1 MSGFGRVLWSSRSRK
16 KAVKQISS
24 RSEDTNP
31 TITSDDPT
39 TYERVV
45 PNEETHVSYSL
56 RNGGTVP
63 KIGLKGTW
71 TPVLK
76 WIKLIDTVEFRQ
88 FINDIGFD
96 IFARIDDEQADHA
109 LTEAIVE
116 RWWDSTHTFHLPC
129 GELGITPLDFTML
142 TGLRI
147 GVGKPLAYDKRF
159 ESFEL
164 AEEYLPLL
172 NENDIQYG
180 SIKLVHLEQYTCY
193 AYSDEKVDRD
203 MCLRAFMIYA
213 IGHILCPKS
222 NSTVRL
228 RYLASLTSI
237 DDICGYDWGGAAY
250 AYLIRSLDKVC
261 RYGTEPG
268 TKTMSAIWQVLEYW
282 YYSYC
287 QNGMH
292 VHKVPEPNQFPAINN
307 WGPSFRLRASGE
319 GRHILDLA
327 RQQLEF
333 RSRAS
338 IIWQPWK
345 GYIEHHYVQ
354 RAKELTDLRCI
365 VFGAHVHT
373 WYLGERC
380 LRQVTGETLIP
391 CAPPSPADL
400 SLASPA
406 TLQWWSENVGV
417 PAASLV
423 RPVSEDQYKAYWGHV
438 SVGMLLPALR
448 RAVNVDYIG
457 PSGLQDDVHIS
468 QPVDATLSYTP
479 YPQREREVDAPDTA
493 SNWTIPIT
501 LQNGQIIHHHIE
513 PVGRE
518 SVPQLPISNHMSR
531 VKMKAMLEDVLH
543 ANASKDRVISH
554 ISNGMYSTSGD
565 VIRAFNDTVGHS
577 SPEDQHTHSQV
588 FETHMT
594 PPGGVYYPQF
604 EPPQTS
610 RRHSSFHGDSGFDG
624 VRSTFQGDSSS
635 NGGWF

>member
-45 PNEETHVSYSL
+45 PNEETH
-56 RNGGTVP
+56 
-63 KIGLKGTW
+63 
-71 TPVLK
+71 
-76 WIKLIDTVEFRQ
+76 
-88 FINDIGFD
+88 
-96 IFARIDDEQADHA
+96 
-109 LTEAIVE
+109 
-116 RWWDSTHTFHLPC
+116 
-129 GELGITPLDFTML
+129 
-142 TGLRI
+142 
-147 GVGKPLAYDKRF
+147 
-159 ESFEL
+159 
-164 AEEYLPLL
+164 
-172 NENDIQYG
+172 YG

-203 MCLRAFMIYA
+203 MCLRAFMMYA

-228 RYLASLTSI
+228 GYLASLTTI

-268 TKTMSAIWQVLEYW
+268 TKTMSAIWQVLE
-282 YYSYC
+282 
-287 QNGMH
+287 
-292 VHKVPEPNQFPAINN
+292 
-307 WGPSFRLRASGE
+307 
-319 GRHILDLA
+319 
-327 RQQLEF
+327 
-333 RSRAS
+333 
-338 IIWQPWK
+338 PWK
-345 GYIEHHYVQ
+345 GYIEHHYAR
-354 RAKELTDLRCI
+354 RAKELVTSRCI

-373 WYLGERC
+373 C
-380 LRQVTGETLIP
+380 
-391 CAPPSPADL
+391 
-400 SLASPA
+400 LASPA
-406 TLQWWSENVGV
+406 TLQWWSENAGV

-423 RPVSEDQYKAYWGHV
+423 RPVSKDQYKAYWGHV

-468 QPVDATLSYTP
+468 QLVDATLSYTP
-479 YPQREREVDAPDTA
+479 YPQREREVDAPGTA

-501 LQNGQIIHHHIE
+501 LQNGQIIHHYIE

-554 ISNGMYSTSGD
+554 ISNGMYSTCVMS
-565 VIRAFNDTVGHS
+565 
-577 SPEDQHTHSQV
+577 
-588 FETHMT
+588 FELLTINRW
-594 PPGGVYYPQF
+594 
-604 EPPQTS
+604 S
-610 RRHSSFHGDSGFDG
+610 
-624 VRSTFQGDSSS
+624 
-635 NGGWF
+635 